1 VTEIEAGKLL
11 ALAASLFPSHQVARE
26 TGHAW
31 ALALANEDY
40 GSCRAAAIEVAKRS
54 RFFPAIAEI
63 LAEASE
69 IRRAAREANA
79 DLQLGPG
86 AKHGSELH
94 HKGRMQITTLR
105 AWFEGLIDT
114 PAMMRE
120 SAHIYA
126 EERPFPGD
134 GPQVVDAAEAAIE
147 QLRGKSGPLAP
158 VARRVADQVTR
169 PEDDWGG
176 GVRPSA

>member
-1 VTEIEAGKLL
+1 MTEIEAGKLL
-11 ALAASLFPSHQVARE
+11 ALVASLFPSHQVARE

-69 IRRAAREANA
+69 IRRAARESQPN
-79 DLQLGPG
+79 LQLGPG
-86 AKHGSELH
+86 DRFGSDLH
-94 HKGRMQITTLR
+94 RKGRMQITTLR
-105 AWFEGLIDT
+105 SWFEGLIDT
-114 PAMMRE
+114 PTMLRS

-134 GPQVVDAAEAAIE
+134 GPQMLDAVEIAVE
-147 QLRGKSGPLAP
+147 QLRGKSGPVAP
-158 VARRVADQVTR
+158 AAHCVADEVTR